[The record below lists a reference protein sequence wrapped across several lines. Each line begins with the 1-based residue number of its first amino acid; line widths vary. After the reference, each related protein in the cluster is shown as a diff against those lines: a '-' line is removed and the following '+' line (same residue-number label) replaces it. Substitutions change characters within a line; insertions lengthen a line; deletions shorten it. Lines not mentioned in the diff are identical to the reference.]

1 MDVLG
6 SCVGGPIVAFVWL
19 TRACACMMDWMASDD
34 ISVDTNTVVA
44 FEEVIVQF
52 DYLQRLRIG
61 VEYELFSH
69 KVEMETLASQEARAS
84 FPIWE

>member
-1 MDVLG
+1 
-6 SCVGGPIVAFVWL
+6 
-19 TRACACMMDWMASDD
+19 MMDWMASDD